1 MSCETLSG
9 LIFARIM
16 FCGFGEFFF
25 VFFNNPR
32 EISQYFS
39 YAKFDLQDISLK

>member
-25 VFFNNPR
+25 FLIIR
-32 EISQYFS
+32 
-39 YAKFDLQDISLK
+39 AKYRNISLARNLIYRIYL

>member
-25 VFFNNPR
+25 FFNNPR

-39 YAKFDLQDISLK
+39 CAKFDLQDISLK